1 MGLGS
6 APSLSKI
13 WFFRRS
19 RPLGAPGNRPEEIRL
34 IALEQ
39 TLCAVDAQV
48 ISVREEGAPFVV
60 GPAPDRIAEH
70 VDRIEHANFG
80 ETGCDVVQGRH
91 RAPAPV
97 VHVRAVHG
105 AEARVDPAADGP
117 GKALGSGMFELGH
130 RSNNQDPSGAPG
142 LGLFDEAPDAE
153 RQGPP
158 DTGRH
163 RFFLKATATQ
173 IEVLGGNQS
182 NGVTIAR
189 YPRSRLLGIRR
200 AVGVGSSAK
209 PSLRVVQQ
217 KLKDLGYH
225 EVGAIDG
232 LFGPRTRA
240 AILAFKADNGLPLT
254 PDIDVAFTTALEKA
268 PPRAIA
274 PERAKGKPQASRIV
288 SAANAQIA
296 TGIAGTITIAGAAVA
311 PAIEAAE
318 QAKDMTERAIG
329 LLNLTEFVAPFLPWI
344 GLAIFAVVIALA
356 WRARTARIEDYRT
369 GRTP

>member
-1 MGLGS
+1 MTAFDIARSYLGIKEV
-6 APSLSKI
+6 AGPRDNPKI
-13 WFFRRS
+13 MEMYASVGHDWVEHDETAWCAAFVGHCLEKAGIRS
-19 RPLGAPGNRPEEIRL
+19 TR
-34 IALEQ
+34 ALNARSYL
-39 TLCAVDAQV
+39 T
-48 ISVREEGAPFVV
+48 
-60 GPAPDRIAEH
+60 
-70 VDRIEHANFG
+70 FG
-80 ETGCDVVQGRH
+80 EPVAVTDAREGDIVVFERGSSSWQG
-91 RAPAPV
+91 
-97 VHVRAVHG
+97 HVA
-105 AEARVDPAADGP
+105 
-117 GKALGSGMFELGH
+117 
-130 RSNNQDPSGAPG
+130 
-142 LGLFDEAPDAE
+142 
-153 RQGPP
+153 
-158 DTGRH
+158 
-163 RFFLKATATQ
+163 FFIKATATQ

-200 AVGVGSSAK
+200 ALGVGSSAK
-209 PSLRVVQQ
+209 PALRVVQH
-217 KLKDLGYH
+217 KLKELGYH

-240 AILAFKADNGLPLT
+240 AILAFKADNGLLLT

-274 PERAKGKPQASRIV
+274 PERASGKPQASRIV

-296 TGIAGTITIAGAAVA
+296 TGIAGTITIAGAAIA

-344 GLAIFAVVIALA
+344 GIAIFVVVIILA
-356 WRARTARIEDYRT
+356 WRARAARIEDFRT

>member
-1 MGLGS
+1 MTGFDIARTYLGIKEV
-6 APSLSKI
+6 AGPRDNPKI
-13 WFFRRS
+13 MEMYASVGHDWVEHDETAWCAAFVGHCLEKAGIRS
-19 RPLGAPGNRPEEIRL
+19 TR
-34 IALEQ
+34 ALNARSYL
-39 TLCAVDAQV
+39 T
-48 ISVREEGAPFVV
+48 
-60 GPAPDRIAEH
+60 
-70 VDRIEHANFG
+70 FG
-80 ETGCDVVQGRH
+80 EPVAVTDAREGDIVVFERGSSSWQG
-91 RAPAPV
+91 
-97 VHVRAVHG
+97 HVA
-105 AEARVDPAADGP
+105 
-117 GKALGSGMFELGH
+117 
-130 RSNNQDPSGAPG
+130 
-142 LGLFDEAPDAE
+142 
-153 RQGPP
+153 
-158 DTGRH
+158 
-163 RFFLKATATQ
+163 FFIKATATQ

-200 AVGVGSSAK
+200 PIGVGSSAK

-268 PPRAIA
+268 PSRAIA
-274 PERAKGKPQASRIV
+274 PERANGKPQASRIV
-288 SAANAQIA
+288 GAANAQIA
-296 TGIAGTITIAGAAVA
+296 TGIAGTITIAGAAIA

-344 GLAIFAVVIALA
+344 GIAIFAVVIVLA
-356 WRARTARIEDYRT
+356 WRARAARIEDYRT

>member
-1 MGLGS
+1 MTAFDIARSYLGIKEV
-6 APSLSKI
+6 AGPRDNPKI
-13 WFFRRS
+13 MEMYASVGHDWVEHDETAWCAAFVGHCLEKAGIRS
-19 RPLGAPGNRPEEIRL
+19 TR
-34 IALEQ
+34 ALNARSYL
-39 TLCAVDAQV
+39 T
-48 ISVREEGAPFVV
+48 
-60 GPAPDRIAEH
+60 
-70 VDRIEHANFG
+70 FG
-80 ETGCDVVQGRH
+80 EPVAVTDAREGDIVVFERGSSSWQG
-91 RAPAPV
+91 
-97 VHVRAVHG
+97 HVA
-105 AEARVDPAADGP
+105 
-117 GKALGSGMFELGH
+117 
-130 RSNNQDPSGAPG
+130 
-142 LGLFDEAPDAE
+142 
-153 RQGPP
+153 
-158 DTGRH
+158 
-163 RFFLKATATQ
+163 FFIKATATQ

-200 AVGVGSSAK
+200 AIGVGSSAK
-209 PSLRVVQQ
+209 PSLRAVQQ

-268 PPRAIA
+268 PTRAIA
-274 PERAKGKPQASRIV
+274 PERANGKPQASRIV

-296 TGIAGTITIAGAAVA
+296 TGIAGTITVAGAAIA

-329 LLNLTEFVAPFLPWI
+329 LLNLTEFVAPLLPWMGI
-344 GLAIFAVVIALA
+344 ATFAVVIALA
-356 WRARTARIEDYRT
+356 WRARTARIEDFRT

>member
-1 MGLGS
+1 MTAFDIAKSYLGIKEI
-6 APSLSKI
+6 AGPRDNPKI
-13 WFFRRS
+13 MEMYASVGHDWVEHDETAWCAAFVGHCLEKAGIRS
-19 RPLGAPGNRPEEIRL
+19 TR
-34 IALEQ
+34 ALNARSYL
-39 TLCAVDAQV
+39 T
-48 ISVREEGAPFVV
+48 
-60 GPAPDRIAEH
+60 
-70 VDRIEHANFG
+70 FG
-80 ETGCDVVQGRH
+80 EPVAVTDAREGDIVVFERGSSSWQG
-91 RAPAPV
+91 
-97 VHVRAVHG
+97 HVA
-105 AEARVDPAADGP
+105 
-117 GKALGSGMFELGH
+117 
-130 RSNNQDPSGAPG
+130 
-142 LGLFDEAPDAE
+142 
-153 RQGPP
+153 
-158 DTGRH
+158 
-163 RFFLKATATQ
+163 FFIKATATQ

-200 AVGVGSSAK
+200 PIGVRSSAK
-209 PSLRVVQQ
+209 PSLRVIQQ
-217 KLKDLGYH
+217 TLEDLGYH

-268 PPRAIA
+268 PPRVIA
-274 PERAKGKPQASRIV
+274 PERASGKPQASRIV

-296 TGIAGTITIAGAAVA
+296 TGIAGTITIAGAAIA

-344 GLAIFAVVIALA
+344 GIAIFAVVIVLA